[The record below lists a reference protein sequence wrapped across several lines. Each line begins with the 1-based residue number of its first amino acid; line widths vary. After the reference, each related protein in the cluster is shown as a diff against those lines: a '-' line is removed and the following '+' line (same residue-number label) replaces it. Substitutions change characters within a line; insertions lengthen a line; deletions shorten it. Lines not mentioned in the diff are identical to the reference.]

1 MTELLSFTKPHVLR
15 SEAEYDAAVEEIDR
29 LLDANPRAG
38 TEEYERLEFL
48 SVLVSAYE
56 DAHLPEESRPTPQQ
70 AVEFMLEQR
79 GMTRV
84 DLAPWLGGRSRVS
97 EFLSGKR
104 RLSLGQVESLRANL
118 GVPADLLIEERSDK
132 RTTP

>member
-1 MTELLSFTKPHVLR
+1 MAELLNFTKPHVLR
-15 SEAEYDAAVEEIDR
+15 NEAEYVAAVEEIDR
-29 LLDANPRAG
+29 LLDADPPAG
-38 TEEYERLEFL
+38 TDESDRLEFL

-56 DAHLPEESRPTPQQ
+56 DRHLPEESRPSPQE

-79 GMTRV
+79 GLTRV

-104 RLSLGQVESLRANL
+104 RLSLGQVENLRTHL
-118 GVPADLLIEERSDK
+118 GVPADLLIEEPAGNAR
-132 RTTP
+132 